1 MGKKVINSQSTALRI
16 SKNEKKQLNS
26 LIRVL
31 RPKVYITDSSS
42 FKGLVQ
48 ELTGNGNESPVFSP
62 PPPMQ
67 KTIDGVPVIDIEDHG
82 YEDSS
87 TELSYNSSDLFV
99 PTSFPALDSSLQ
111 ELCFP
116 APYEVGLSQE
126 RDLESW
132 LLDMDVYNYDGF
144 VPAIQQEI
152 KFPSMSALVSLSSL
166 VVLEVIT

>member
-67 KTIDGVPVIDIEDHG
+67 KTIDGVPVIDIKDHG

-99 PTSFPALDSSLQ
+99 PTSFPALDSSLP

-116 APYEVGLSQE
+116 APYEMGLSQE